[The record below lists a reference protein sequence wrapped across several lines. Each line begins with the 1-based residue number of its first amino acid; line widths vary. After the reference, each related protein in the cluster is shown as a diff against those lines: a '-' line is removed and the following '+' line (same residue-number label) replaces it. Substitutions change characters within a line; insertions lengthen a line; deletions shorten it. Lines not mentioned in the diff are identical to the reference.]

1 MTPPAEMEPAARDPR
16 KLRRTAWTL
25 VGIMVIGGALVYNTY
40 EKWATSKAGDTRPAF
55 IHQIR
60 KQHDLRVLRQDG
72 QRFDLFD
79 PRGRVWAV
87 HTLALSQPDP
97 SRRSLEV
104 MRRLEKKYAG
114 HDDFTI
120 VSLVVDIPP
129 IEELPARL
137 TAAAEDLGMKPPMW
151 WLVASEPD
159 DTHKFVKNQLK
170 AGIFPHQENGSWMH
184 DTSIV
189 LLDRD
194 GHIRRA
200 VVPNRA
206 GGAPYI
212 AGFDFDQAARWDE
225 EGKLTGTE
233 RSNLEEL
240 ESLLTATIDTLL
252 AETSPIR

>member
-1 MTPPAEMEPAARDPR
+1 MTLPADLEPAPRDPR

-25 VGIMVIGGALVYNTY
+25 VGIMVIGGALVYNAY
-40 EKWATSKAGDTRPAF
+40 EKWAAEKAADTRPAF
-55 IHQIR
+55 ISQIR
-60 KQHDLRVLRQDG
+60 KEHDLRVLRQDG
-72 QRFDLFD
+72 QRADLFD
-79 PRGRVWAV
+79 PRGTVWAV
-87 HTLALSQPDP
+87 HTLALSQPET

-104 MRRLEKKYAG
+104 MGRLAEKYADN
-114 HDDFTI
+114 DDFTI

-129 IEELPARL
+129 IDELQARL
-137 TAAAEDLGMKPPMW
+137 TTAAGELGMKPPKW
-151 WLVASEPD
+151 WLVASEPN
-159 DTHKFVKNQLK
+159 DTHKFIKNQLK
-170 AGIFPHQENGSWMH
+170 AGIFPHQENESWVH

-189 LLDRD
+189 LIDRD

-206 GGAPYI
+206 GGPPYI

-240 ESLLTATIDTLL
+240 EALLTATIDTLL
-252 AETSPIR
+252 TETSPLR